1 MRERGIIKSHR
12 IRNQTQKLK
21 GRRLARKRGRRR
33 KSRRLSI
40 RRSLSNS

>member
-12 IRNQTQKLK
+12 IRNQTQRLK
-21 GRRLARKRGRRR
+21 GRRQVKKRGRRR
-33 KSRRLSI
+33 KSKRLSI